1 MGYQLWVLGLF
12 YDFFRGD
19 GEKMF
24 KVDTIL
30 EMGEGNLLIIIF
42 FSNHPPLKFNI
53 FYISKVHFQATLQ
66 IKKAIN
72 KQFDK
77 IFFQKMW
84 KFFSTV

>member
-42 FSNHPPLKFNI
+42 FF
-53 FYISKVHFQATLQ
+53 
-66 IKKAIN
+66 
-72 KQFDK
+72 
-77 IFFQKMW
+77 
-84 KFFSTV
+84 